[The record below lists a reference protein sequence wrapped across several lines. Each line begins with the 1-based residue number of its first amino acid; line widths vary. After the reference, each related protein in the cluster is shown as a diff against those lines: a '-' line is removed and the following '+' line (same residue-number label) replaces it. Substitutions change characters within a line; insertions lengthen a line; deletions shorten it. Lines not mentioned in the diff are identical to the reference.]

1 MEHNVRVCL
10 LSSYLMLE
18 YNEPRASLHQLSFL
32 KRKGTLETYRM
43 YFSPDSQSSPSKPG

>member
-1 MEHNVRVCL
+1 MRVSL

-32 KRKGTLETYRM
+32 KRKGTLETYTDVQRM